1 MHRIL
6 SLLILSALLLPGQ
19 LKKIVVVRQSPAT
32 VADWQAVSN
41 KVKIV
46 RVNSEQELLAELVDA
61 DAYVGEITPAQVRIA
76 KKLQWVQLQSAGVER
91 VLHLSGGNDLRDS
104 NIILTNNQIVQGPE
118 IADHAMAM
126 LLALA
131 RNLPMYFKDRTNEN
145 WRREAFTGV
154 ELNTKKATIIGCG
167 GIGQQIAVRAW
178 AHGMKV
184 TCVDPE
190 DIPFSP
196 FIVKTVKPDRLDEE
210 LPDTDALFISAPHTP
225 MSHKMVGPKQ
235 FELLKKGAYFIAV
248 SRGGVYDLP
257 SLIKS
262 LDSQRLKGAGVDV
275 VDPEPLPQ
283 GNALWKF
290 DNVII
295 TPHIAGRSDLDNARM
310 LGIVK
315 DNIRRFGEGL
325 PLINVVDKQK
335 GY

>member
-19 LKKIVVVRQSPAT
+19 PKKIVVRQSPAT
-32 VADWQAVSN
+32 AADWQAVSN

-46 RVNSEQELLAELVDA
+46 RVNSEQELMAELVDA

-76 KKLQWVQLQSAGVER
+76 KNLKWVQLQSAGVER

-145 WRREAFTGV
+145 WRREAFTGI

-235 FELLKKGAYFIAV
+235 FELLKKGAMFIAV

-257 SLIKS
+257 YSS
-262 LDSQRLKGAGVDV
+262 S
-275 VDPEPLPQ
+275 
-283 GNALWKF
+283 
-290 DNVII
+290 
-295 TPHIAGRSDLDNARM
+295 RSIPN
-310 LGIVK
+310 G
-315 DNIRRFGEGL
+315 
-325 PLINVVDKQK
+325 
-335 GY
+335 

>member
-1 MHRIL
+1 MQRIL
-6 SLLILSALLLPGQ
+6 PLLVLCALLLPAQ
-19 LKKIVVVRQSPAT
+19 VKKIVVIRQSPAT
-32 VADWQAVSN
+32 VADWQAVSD

-46 RVNSEQELLAELVDA
+46 RVTSEEALRTELADA
-61 DAYVGEITPAQVRIA
+61 DAYIGEITPEQVRIG
-76 KKLQWVQLQSAGVER
+76 KKLQWVQIQSAGAER

-126 LLALA
+126 LLALS
-131 RNLPMYFKDRTNEN
+131 RNLPLYFKDRTNEN
-145 WRREAFTGV
+145 WRREQFTGI

-225 MSHKMVGPKQ
+225 KSHKMVGPKQ

-257 SLIKS
+257 SLVKS
-262 LDSQRLKGAGVDV
+262 LDSKRLTGAGVDV
-275 VDPEPLPQ
+275 VDPEPLPA
-283 GNALWKF
+283 GNSLWKF
-290 DNVII
+290 ENVII

-315 DNIRRFGEGL
+315 DNIRRFAEGL
-325 PLINVVDKQK
+325 PLVNVVDKQK